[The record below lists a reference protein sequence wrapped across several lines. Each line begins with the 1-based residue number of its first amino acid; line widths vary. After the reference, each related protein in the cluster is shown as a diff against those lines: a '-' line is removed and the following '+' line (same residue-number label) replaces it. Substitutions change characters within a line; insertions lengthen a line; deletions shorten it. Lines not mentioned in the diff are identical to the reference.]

1 MKLDKRVAVITGGG
15 SGIGRATA
23 MLFAKEG
30 ANVAIIDRDE
40 AGAAETI
47 ALITNGGGKAMAR
60 IGDVGKVGSADA
72 DASAILDAWGR
83 IDVLMTAAGFSCGGT
98 VTTTDPADWNAVIN
112 VNIGGTWLWS
122 RAVIPAM
129 QAQKKGSV
137 ITVASQL
144 AIAGG
149 RGSSAYIAAKG
160 AILSLTRTMALDYA
174 GDGIRINAI
183 APGAVETPLLAR
195 GFGRRPDPAAA
206 KEGSRLR
213 HAMQRFGRPEEVAEA
228 ALYLASD
235 ASSFST
241 GTTLVVD
248 GGWLA
253 N

>member
-1 MKLDKRVAVITGGG
+1 MKLDKRVAIVTGGG

-23 MLFAKEG
+23 ILFAKEG

-40 AGAAETI
+40 AGAAETV
-47 ALITNGGGKAMAR
+47 ALITSGGGKAMAR
-60 IGDVGKVGSADA
+60 IGDVGQVGTADA

-129 QAQKKGSV
+129 QAQKNGSI

-174 GDGIRINAI
+174 RDGVRINAI

-195 GFGRRPDPAAA
+195 GFGRRPAEDVPALLA
-206 KEGSRLR
+206 L
-213 HAMQRFGRPEEVAEA
+213 HAEVANA
-228 ALYLASD
+228 IGH
-235 ASSFST
+235 ST
-241 GTTLVVD
+241 TD
-248 GGWLA
+248 
-253 N
+253 

>member
-1 MKLDKRVAVITGGG
+1 MRLKDRVAIITGGG

-23 MLFAKEG
+23 LLLATEG
-30 ANVAIIDRDE
+30 ARVAVIDRDE
-40 AGAAETI
+40 GGAHETLALVKAAGGE
-47 ALITNGGGKAMAR
+47 AMAR
-60 IGDVGKVGSADA
+60 VSDVGVPGTADT
-72 DASAILDAWGR
+72 DARAVIDAWGR

-98 VTTTDPADWNAVIN
+98 VTTTDPADWDAVIKVN
-112 VNIGGTWLWS
+112 VGGTWLWS
-122 RAVIPAM
+122 RAVIPMM
-129 QAQKKGSV
+129 QAQSRGSI

-149 RGSSAYIAAKG
+149 RGSSAYITAKG

-174 GDGIRINAI
+174 DHGIRVNAI

-206 KEGSRLR
+206 KEGSRKR

-235 ASSFST
+235 GSSFST